1 MNGYPVKY
9 LFYESNKK
17 SIVTIPR
24 AILEANNMNW
34 SHGEEIKLLVKTID
48 GQQGIF
54 LFKNEKKK
62 EEKKK

>member
-24 AILEANNMNW
+24 AILEANNLNW
-34 SHGEEIKLLVKTID
+34 SHGDEIKLLVKTID

-54 LFKNEKKK
+54 LFKKENEKPSKS
-62 EEKKK
+62 

>member
-24 AILEANNMNW
+24 AILEASNLDWN
-34 SHGEEIKLLVKTID
+34 HGDEIKLLVKTID

-54 LFKNEKKK
+54 LFKKKVNIK
-62 EEKKK
+62 

>member
-17 SIVTIPR
+17 SMVTIPR
-24 AILEANNMNW
+24 AILEANNLNW
-34 SHGEEIKLLVKTID
+34 NHGEEINLIVKTID

-54 LFKNEKKK
+54 LFRKEKKK
-62 EEKKK
+62 